1 MGTCLNTWNEHAW
14 HWVTLVSM
22 LIFVHFLSVW
32 ERAAHHFCTCTHFL
46 SRHKHETNACTHIHS
61 LTCAHTCMCICSHC
75 DTLFLSLS
83 PSLTHNPQFTSI
95 VRSNGNV
102 SIGALVAL
110 LIVSTF
116 DANIK
121 EMTSLILL
129 SPVFWWSF
137 APYAAQH
144 GCSKQMFQLV
154 FAQSQN
160 KVEENFIVLS
170 KIQLLKICHWFP
182 SDNMCQWVTICAV
195 NVDIYCWSWQY
206 IPGDK
211 MCCNTTYSFFF

>member
-1 MGTCLNTWNEHAW
+1 MHVHML
-14 HWVTLVSM
+14 TLWYS
-22 LIFVHFLSVW
+22 
-32 ERAAHHFCTCTHFL
+32 
-46 SRHKHETNACTHIHS
+46 
-61 LTCAHTCMCICSHC
+61 
-75 DTLFLSLS
+75 LSLF

-129 SPVFWWSF
+129 SPVFWWSL
-137 APYAAQH
+137 APYAPQH

-154 FAQSQN
+154 FALSQN

-182 SDNMCQWVTICAV
+182 SDNMCQWVTVCAV

-206 IPGDK
+206 MPGDK
-211 MCCNTTYSFFF
+211 MCCNTTYSFSLFLAVKLAVRITEKNVDKTKTVSGSLPDD